1 MPGTRDAY
9 RILQIDPTAV
19 PEVVEAAYRA
29 LARLHHPDLVDGTD
43 AEEVMTELNW
53 AYGTLHDP
61 ALRAAY
67 DRTRIAIPVT
77 PPPGSLT
84 ERVQEVVAAAEQ
96 QGTRPGS
103 VVLDFGRYEGM
114 TLAQIARTDPAYLE
128 WLKRHSSGL
137 RYRHQIDELLNAAAA
152 RRA

>member
-1 MPGTRDAY
+1 MQGTRDAY
-9 RILQIDPTAV
+9 RILQIDPSAV

-29 LARLHHPDLVDGTD
+29 LARLNHPDLVEGTE
-43 AEEVMTELNW
+43 AEEAMTELNW

-67 DRTRIAIPVT
+67 DRTRIAIPVA

-96 QGTRPGS
+96 QGSRPGS

-114 TLAQIARTDPAYLE
+114 TLAQIARADPPYLE
-128 WLKRHSSGL
+128 WLRRHSSGV

>member
-1 MPGTRDAY
+1 MSGTRDAY
-9 RILQIDPTAV
+9 RILQVDPSAV
-19 PEVVEAAYRA
+19 PEVIEAAYRA
-29 LARLHHPDLVDGTD
+29 LARLHHPDLSETTD
-43 AEEVMTELNW
+43 AGDAMTELNW

-67 DRTRIAIPVT
+67 DRTRIAIPIA
-77 PPPGSLT
+77 PPPGSLR

-96 QGTRPGS
+96 QGSRPGS

-114 TLAQIARTDPAYLE
+114 SLAQIARTDPAYLE
-128 WLKRHSSGL
+128 WLKRHSSGV
-137 RYRHQIDELLNAAAA
+137 RYRHAIDELLGAAAA